1 MAPMRLDRRLYK
13 ALLLSMLLLSGLPA
27 EKALYQSTL
36 HRLSIADRSDG
47 MGWAAGL
54 HLTATPDSFKV
65 AHAGEHYVQ
74 VALYGVEQIAPR
86 VINPE
91 RPFVIE
97 SIHTADL
104 PNGAGKLLELNL
116 FREQIVRINSYPDV
130 NGRDLLISL
139 FSVSRRAGDTPFVP
153 DNMIV
158 SPYNEQAETPATQPQ
173 PAQEQTAIAAE
184 EQQQAIE
191 TETETQPVA
200 EQERE
205 PEASGGLK
213 GRITRG
219 AKNFFSHQNPDA

>member
-1 MAPMRLDRRLYK
+1 
-13 ALLLSMLLLSGLPA
+13 MLLLSVLPA
-27 EKALYQSTL
+27 EKAFSQTTL
-36 HRLSIADRSDG
+36 DRLSIAERSDG
-47 MGWAAGL
+47 MGFVARL
-54 HLTATPDSFKV
+54 HLSAAPDSFKV
-65 AHAGEHYVQ
+65 AHAGEHYIQ
-74 VALYGVEQIAPR
+74 VALYGVDQIAPR

-116 FREQIVRINSYPDV
+116 FREQNVRINSYPDV

-173 PAQEQTAIAAE
+173 PAQEQTAVVSLIGCLFC
-184 EQQQAIE
+184 
-191 TETETQPVA
+191 
-200 EQERE
+200 R
-205 PEASGGLK
+205 
-213 GRITRG
+213 RMFWRR
-219 AKNFFSHQNPDA
+219 